1 MKPELLIA
9 SATVLAVT
17 NELPLPTGAPT
28 LPSVDGVKVVVT
40 AAIWLL
46 PLMVV
51 VVPSTST
58 LYLTVVTPPA
68 SVSTIAVVAV
78 PLANFTLSPGVTTPL
93 VAPALSTTLKP
104 WLI

>member
-1 MKPELLIA
+1 MSPA
-9 SATVLAVT
+9 VARAFGAVGVATVPVPVL
-17 NELPLPTGAPT
+17 
-28 LPSVDGVKVVVT
+28 VKPVVT
-40 AAIWLL
+40 AAML
-46 PLMVV
+46 PLPSIFV
-51 VVPSTST
+51 VVPSTFT